1 MASPT
6 PDAPATA
13 AAPAPDSTSRDVS
26 VEKEQKKSEVNGHST
41 PEKSDD
47 KSAPVNGD
55 EGTVDPVENGV
66 DKDVEMTEVNEEKK
80 SIADSPVKDNSAN
93 NEREAENG
101 DQMKETDD
109 AKPTED
115 EPKAASEDVDM
126 ADAAP
131 EEKSEEKSEE
141 KPKEKPEEKPED
153 NKVQDDKPV
162 QDEPETTAE
171 DVAEE
176 GSKDVDMAEKPS
188 DAPEKTETTDNKA
201 ATSANT
207 VAATT
212 SETDIQPASLS
223 QLAIDNKESEA
234 PKPSTEV
241 SMQDA
246 PAPDT
251 SVSSKVA
258 RERED
263 DVADEPAPKR
273 AKTEPKSEEPAD
285 TVMTAPKPDAT
296 PVESAPEQEVSRFSG
311 LDRWNDGDF
320 KAQKLT
326 AYQRRE
332 FRKVLG
338 RVKKTKSGGHFK
350 DSVPKLWPQLAD
362 SYLAKIDKPTDLS
375 EIDRT
380 LRDADGAYV
389 TVGDFQNDLVLMYD
403 NTRSFNGTMHEVTAA
418 AFNAIRGIWEDVI
431 HIPQEEAVKPKAAP
445 KPKPPRESRIS
456 ALGDPTP
463 RKPSVGP
470 GTSPAAEAPSKP
482 QHGSREAS
490 AAAAAAAADLR
501 RASNA
506 TEGDRPKR
514 TVRAPK
520 SKDIDYTT
528 KPSRKKLK
536 PELQFSE
543 EVLGDLMHPKNHAIN
558 GWFMEPVDAEG
569 LNIPHYYSVIKRP
582 MDLGKV
588 ARMLK
593 DGDITSIKDFDRS
606 VRLIFSN
613 CYTFNGSVDQGN
625 TVSYVASQLEGY
637 YNSLMKDKD
646 NWLARHA
653 KANAPAASQGSDE
666 EDEED
671 EEADGDGDEAVASTV
686 ADSNKEVRDLET
698 KLREE
703 SNKLTDLFAADSPNE
718 SLIQIQQ
725 TIVKVVQQSLLKA
738 KQTLSQHRTK
748 HSEKPAKKAS
758 KPSKPKPSGSAPRK
772 PSGSVPFTKKPSGTK
787 KAASKKTLTAADKDL
802 IASAINDLDGD
813 QLDRAIDII
822 KRDTG
827 QNENTDGELEL
838 DIDQLS
844 NEALLKLWDLC
855 KRVLPGFGRDSNVVP
870 SPEVSRAAP
879 PKHSKSSS
887 TSAKPKKNKPMSA
900 REQEE
905 RIAQLR
911 GLRDLY
917 RPGQEPGDAQPVLQ
931 APTPTAESSDE
942 SDSEEE

>member
-6 PDAPATA
+6 PDAT
-13 AAPAPDSTSRDVS
+13 APANENTSRDVTA
-26 VEKEQKKSEVNGHST
+26 EKEQKSEVNGHAT
-41 PEKSDD
+41 PE
-47 KSAPVNGD
+47 SAPVNGNKAD
-55 EGTVDPVENGV
+55 HHPVENGV
-66 DKDVEMTEVNEEKK
+66 NKDVEMAEASDETKASKEPSTDEKNDPKTE
-80 SIADSPVKDNSAN
+80 
-93 NEREAENG
+93 G
-101 DQMKETDD
+101 DDQTKETGD
-109 AKPTED
+109 AKSAE
-115 EPKAASEDVDM
+115 EPKAAEDSKATEEDVDM
-126 ADAAP
+126 ADAVPA
-131 EEKSEEKSEE
+131 E
-141 KPKEKPEEKPED
+141 KP
-153 NKVQDDKPV
+153 
-162 QDEPETTAE
+162 AE
-171 DVAEE
+171 DATTKE
-176 GSKDVDMAEKPS
+176 SKDVDMADKPA
-188 DAPEKTETTDNKA
+188 DTPEKAEGTDDKA
-201 ATSANT
+201 PASSNDT
-207 VAATT
+207 AAPA
-212 SETDIQPASLS
+212 SEAEVQPTSLS
-223 QLAIDNKESEA
+223 QLAIDTKEADA

-246 PAPDT
+246 PVGDT

-263 DVADEPAPKR
+263 DATDEPAPKR

-285 TVMTAPKPDAT
+285 VTSTVPKTEAT
-296 PVESAPEQEVSRFSG
+296 SAESAPEKEVSRFAG
-311 LDRWNDGDF
+311 LTRWNEADF
-320 KAQKLT
+320 KNQTLT
-326 AYQRRE
+326 PFQRRE

-338 RVKKTKSGGHFK
+338 RVKKTKAGGHFK
-350 DSVPKLWPQLAD
+350 DSVPKMWPQLAE
-362 SYLAKIDKPTDLS
+362 SYLAKIEKPMDLS

-380 LRDADGAYV
+380 LRDINGAYV
-389 TVGDFQNDLVLMYD
+389 TVSDFQNDLILMYD
-403 NTRSFNGTMHEVTAA
+403 NTRNFNGTLHDVTAA
-418 AFNAIRGIWEDVI
+418 AFNAIRSIWEEVAT
-431 HIPQEEAVKPKAAP
+431 IPQEEAVKPKQIP

-456 ALGDPTP
+456 ALGDSIA

-470 GTSPAAEAPSKP
+470 GASPAAESVSSKP
-482 QHGSREAS
+482 RLGSQEANN
-490 AAAAAAAADLR
+490 AATELR
-501 RASNA
+501 RASSA

-543 EVLGDLMHPKNHAIN
+543 EVLNDLMHPKNHAIN
-558 GWFMEPVDAEG
+558 NWFMEPVDAEG
-569 LNIPHYYSVIKRP
+569 LNIPHYYSIIKKP

-593 DGDITSIKDFDRS
+593 SGDITNIKDFDKN

-625 TVSYVASQLEGY
+625 TVSYVASQLEDY

-646 NWLARHA
+646 SWLARHA
-653 KANAPAASQGSDE
+653 KAHAPAASHGSDE
-666 EDEED
+666 EDED
-671 EEADGDGDEAVASTV
+671 EEADGDEVAAPPS
-686 ADSNKEVRDLET
+686 ADHSKEVRDLET

-703 SNKLTDLFAADSPNE
+703 SEKLTDLLCADSPNE
-718 SLIQIQQ
+718 SMVAMQKS
-725 TIVKVVQQSLLKA
+725 IVNLVQESLLKA
-738 KQTLSQHRTK
+738 KQALSAHRTK
-748 HSEKPAKKAS
+748 HPEKPSKKAS

-772 PSGSVPFTKKPSGTK
+772 PSGSVANPKKPSGTK
-787 KAASKKTLTAADKDL
+787 KAVKKTLTAADKDA
-802 IASAINDLDGD
+802 IASAINDLDGA

-844 NEALLKLWDLC
+844 NEALLKLWELC
-855 KRVLPGFGRDSNVVP
+855 KKVLPGFGKDTNVP
-870 SPEVSRAAP
+870 SSPEVTRAAP
-879 PKHSKSSS
+879 PKHTKASS

-911 GLRDLY
+911 DLSNLY
-917 RPGQEPGDAQPVLQ
+917 RPGQEPGDNQPVLQ